1 MKKIIT
7 YIIAAVIIS
16 GGFSIDQVF
25 SAGIVFEP
33 STTPTHYDQSVRIDI
48 YIDSDNE
55 SINTISG
62 TLSTDDTSTIAEII
76 SGNSLVSLWVEH
88 PTITETKKSVSFSG
102 IIPGGIV
109 IDKGY
114 IFSLIVTSE
123 SQNVSLQSSDVIFLK
138 NDGQGTVLATNTS
151 STILPITEVGS
162 TKVVDT
168 VVPEPFTIN
177 RLHNASIFDD
187 RSFIVFSTRDKFSGI
202 HHYRICEW
210 LQCVDGISPYEL
222 KNQSPWYMI
231 TVRAYDGDVNV
242 RNAYLISPLVI
253 IIIAIVI
260 ISGILGTLYGFFV
273 YKK

>member
-33 STTPTHYDQSVRIDI
+33 STTPTHYDQSARIDI

-88 PTITETKKSVSFSG
+88 PTITETKKSITFSG

-109 IDKGY
+109 TDKGY
-114 IFSLIVTSE
+114 LFSVIVTSPSE
-123 SQNVSLQSSDVIFLK
+123 TTSLQSSDSIVLK
-138 NDGQGTVLATNTS
+138 NDGQGTSVPTTNSVITTEITKLASLKSDDT
-151 STILPITEVGS
+151 LP
-162 TKVVDT
+162 
-168 VVPEPFTIN
+168 PERFTIN
-177 RLHNASIFDD
+177 RLHTASMFDN
-187 RSFIVFSTRDKFSGI
+187 RNFIVFTTHDKSSGI

>member
-1 MKKIIT
+1 MKKIIIYT
-7 YIIAAVIIS
+7 IASIIIS
-16 GGFSIDQVF
+16 GGFLIQPVF
-25 SAGIVFEP
+25 SAGVIFEP
-33 STTPTHYDQSVRIDI
+33 SVVPTQYNQSARVDV
-48 YIDSDNE
+48 YINSE
-55 SINTISG
+55 HEFINTISG
-62 TLSTDDTSTIAEII
+62 TITADDQSTITDII
-76 SGNSLVSLWVEH
+76 SGNSLVSLWIEH
-88 PTITETKKSVSFSG
+88 PTIADTKKSVSFSG